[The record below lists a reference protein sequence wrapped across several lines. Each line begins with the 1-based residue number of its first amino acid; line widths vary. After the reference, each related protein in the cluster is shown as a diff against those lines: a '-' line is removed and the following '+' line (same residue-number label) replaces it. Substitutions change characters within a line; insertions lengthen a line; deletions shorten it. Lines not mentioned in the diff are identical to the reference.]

1 PREVGTARLLQDN
14 GQVVPGGPGVRV
26 GRAEDPFP
34 SGERTLELLSGVIE
48 PTDRGIA
55 AAEIV
60 TGVQSPGPLEAE
72 DLLER
77 LQRGLELRR
86 GLVLISCGV
95 VGTGEVVPRHQC
107 PGMSLA
113 ERLPPLPSAL
123 AEQRERLL
131 VSAGRAQ
138 GTREPVP
145 LVSVVRM
152 LGTETFRSFGT

>member
-1 PREVGTARLLQDN
+1 GWEGEPDGLVHAVGGRVGEAVPPPSGVHGLGAGGLRLPGETSPKRPREVGTARLLQDN

-77 LQRGLELRR
+77 L
-86 GLVLISCGV
+86 
-95 VGTGEVVPRHQC
+95 
-107 PGMSLA
+107 
-113 ERLPPLPSAL
+113 
-123 AEQRERLL
+123 
-131 VSAGRAQ
+131 
-138 GTREPVP
+138 
-145 LVSVVRM
+145 
-152 LGTETFRSFGT
+152 